1 MNEVGQVF
9 DTVVNRVRKNSHGAQ
24 IEHLPKAAKVM
35 ERNLHSLFKV
45 SAETDSVADLIDQ
58 AMAQTVTQSELQG
71 SEKQK
76 LRKELDFFK
85 EELNGFK
92 FALTRPHYTLPEKD
106 QPGSGG
112 LLSITVNPYTCKGC
126 MECVE
131 VCNDDALR
139 PIKQTGES
147 VQLLRDNWD
156 FWSDL
161 PSTPKKYIRVDDL
174 EEGIGSLE
182 TILLDKSNYLPF
194 TSGDGACLGCSEKTS
209 LHLFTATVEA
219 LMQPRIAKHLEH
231 VTELI
236 GRLKKHIQLRLAGEI
251 NVSDPDVMARVV
263 DDIGDHDITLAG
275 IAARMETIEGSHPI
289 DQAWLRR
296 MTKLVAK
303 LEDLKWKYVE
313 GTTGRGRTSM
323 GMINS
328 TGCTSVWGSTY
339 PYNPYPFPWANHLFQ
354 DSPSMAM
361 GIFEGH
367 MAKMAEG
374 FRAIRTVEL
383 ELDDKYN
390 PAEHDQFLTYFNW
403 RQFSDEEWELCPPVV
418 AVGGDGAMYDIGFQN
433 LSRLMAS
440 GTPIKVLVVDTQVYS
455 NTGGQACTSG
465 FIGQV
470 SDMAQFGKAIQGKQE
485 PRKEIGLI
493 GMAHRTTY
501 VMQSTISHPNHMIE
515 GFIQGLKA
523 RRPALFNLYSTCQP
537 EHGIGDDMSAA
548 QSKLAV
554 ESRAYPLFRYNPDA
568 GTTLEECFD
577 LEGNPQVD
585 RGLAELHDQVPRRR
599 ASKGRWSCR

>member
-1 MNEVGQVF
+1 
-9 DTVVNRVRKNSHGAQ
+9 
-24 IEHLPKAAKVM
+24 
-35 ERNLHSLFKV
+35 
-45 SAETDSVADLIDQ
+45 
-58 AMAQTVTQSELQG
+58 
-71 SEKQK
+71 
-76 LRKELDFFK
+76 
-85 EELNGFK
+85 
-92 FALTRPHYTLPEKD
+92 
-106 QPGSGG
+106 
-112 LLSITVNPYTCKGC
+112 
-126 MECVE
+126 
-131 VCNDDALR
+131 
-139 PIKQTGES
+139 
-147 VQLLRDNWD
+147 
-156 FWSDL
+156 
-161 PSTPKKYIRVDDL
+161 
-174 EEGIGSLE
+174 
-182 TILLDKSNYLPF
+182 
-194 TSGDGACLGCSEKTS
+194 
-209 LHLFTATVEA
+209 
-219 LMQPRIAKHLEH
+219 
-231 VTELI
+231 
-236 GRLKKHIQLRLAGEI
+236 
-251 NVSDPDVMARVV
+251 
-263 DDIGDHDITLAG
+263 
-275 IAARMETIEGSHPI
+275 
-289 DQAWLRR
+289 
-296 MTKLVAK
+296 
-303 LEDLKWKYVE
+303 DLKWKYVE

-339 PYNPYPFPWANHLFQ
+339 PFNPYPFPWSNHLFQ

-383 ELDDKYN
+383 ELEDKYN
-390 PAEHDQFLTYFNW
+390 PAEHDDFLTYFNW

-433 LSRLMAS
+433 LSRVMAS

-501 VMQSTISHPNHMIE
+501 VLQSTISHPSHMIE

-523 RRPALFNLYSTCQP
+523 RRPALFNIYSTCQP

-554 ESRAYPLFRYNPDA
+554 ESRAYPLFRYNPDL
-568 GTTLEECFD
+568 GKTPEECFD
-577 LEGNPQVD
+577 LEGNPQIDQDWPSYTIRYQEEGVEKEMELPLTFADFAITEGRFRKQFRAAPRDTWNENMMPLAEFLELDEDDREGVFPYVWMVD
-585 RGLAELHDQVPRRR
+585 KKEQLMRLLVAQPIVASCEDRRDFWTMLRALAGEDRPSTDSLVEDVRQDVVGKIMSGLMQIAAGSGEGLAALASASAPTATSSAGIVP
-599 ASKGRWSCR
+599 AAAPSPAAGAAGDYLAPWIDTAECTACDECTQLNSKIFEYNADKKAVIKNAEAGPYKDLVKAAERCTARVIHPGLPRNRSEKGIEKWIKRGEKYN